1 MAVED
6 GAPGPQVGREL
17 PCGLTVASVETMWR
31 VAAPQGQPAAASCCR
46 VEKAALLAALC
57 AVAASCPGGPARA
70 VCHFLAVGVQHGA
83 CQRWGCD
90 NGEGPVVAVGGQG
103 LPQPVTAAS
112 ACRQVP
118 VDSLVQGRVD
128 LRSCVPRAWAVV
140 RFGVPVSVQGVE
152 SCSRMWAGPLR
163 CPPWHD
169 SVSLVTPPKVSAGI
183 SPCPLKG
190 RCIHS
195 GELCAAHPAKVPG
208 TRTMIRCFPRWCPQG
223 GK

>member
-1 MAVED
+1 MWQHHRGSRPLPLVAVWRRL
-6 GAPGPQVGREL
+6 PSSLLCVQWLHPVQVGL
-17 PCGLTVASVETMWR
+17 PEQSAIFLRLVSSMVLASV
-31 VAAPQGQPAAASCCR
+31 G
-46 VEKAALLAALC
+46 
-57 AVAASCPGGPARA
+57 AVTPG
-70 VCHFLAVGVQHGA
+70 
-83 CQRWGCD
+83 D

-112 ACRQVP
+112 ARRQVP

-140 RFGVPVSVQGVE
+140 RLGVPVSVQGVE

-208 TRTMIRCFPRWCPQG
+208 TRTMIRCFLRWCPQG